1 MNHRVVPVTQTP
13 HHWQASDAE
22 ASWVNAAKP
31 AIPLRI
37 SVTANHFAPLVRATM
52 ASGQINPNPSA
63 RTPVPGP
70 IMRRLPHGS
79 GPSARPGPLCC
90 QNADNDYIASATQ
103 LRSGWRFAGTALRQ
117 RIPAC
122 HGTIQWI
129 KKGPSVRRPK
139 PFLLQVMPPRINL
152 LPPNLMTLRYLRH
165 ARPADTNRHDN
176 LELVVVIPEASP
188 LHPKNLAPHRTP
200 HIRHVANDVI
210 KHVS

>member
-1 MNHRVVPVTQTP
+1 MNHRVVPGTQTP

-63 RTPVPGP
+63 RTDHAASTARIRAVSETGS
-70 IMRRLPHGS
+70 IVLSKCRQRLSRKRNSTAVG
-79 GPSARPGPLCC
+79 GG
-90 QNADNDYIASATQ
+90 
-103 LRSGWRFAGTALRQ
+103 RFAGTALRQ

-152 LPPNLMTLRYLRH
+152 LPPNLMTLRHLRH

-176 LELVVVIPEASP
+176 LELVVVMPEASP